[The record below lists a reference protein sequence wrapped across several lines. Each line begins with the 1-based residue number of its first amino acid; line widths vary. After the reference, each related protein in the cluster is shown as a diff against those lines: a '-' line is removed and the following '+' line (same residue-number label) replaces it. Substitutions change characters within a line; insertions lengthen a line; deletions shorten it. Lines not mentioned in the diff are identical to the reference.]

1 MSTRKTIRLI
11 HYSAAAAFV
20 ASPGPVASSAGFI
33 EGVRGF
39 HLDIVRQ
46 FPQKLAGDPF
56 MIK

>member
-1 MSTRKTIRLI
+1 MSTRKTIRSI
-11 HYSAAAAFV
+11 HYSAAAAFA
-20 ASPGPVASSAGFI
+20 ASPSPLAFS
-33 EGVRGF
+33 RGSLEDEREV